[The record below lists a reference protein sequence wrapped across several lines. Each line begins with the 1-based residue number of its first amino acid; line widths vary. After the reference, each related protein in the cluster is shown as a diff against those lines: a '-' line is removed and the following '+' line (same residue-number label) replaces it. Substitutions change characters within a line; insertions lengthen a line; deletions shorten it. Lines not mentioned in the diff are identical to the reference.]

1 VPSNLFHFFS
11 LNFIQLT
18 VWLIYLA
25 PDALIPLIQVHIAFA
40 LLNWITVTNM
50 HIHIHIDFLI
60 AAILS
65 LVFFSNLDYRG
76 SVIIFKQTAATIS
89 RIKLSLF
96 LLIFF
101 FILLCLRK
109 VVIRSFLMIHSI
121 IIVIL

>member
-1 VPSNLFHFFS
+1 VLSNLFHSFS

-40 LLNWITVTNM
+40 LLNWITVANM
-50 HIHIHIDFLI
+50 HIHIHIHIYFLI

-76 SVIIFKQTAATIS
+76 SVIIF
-89 RIKLSLF
+89 
-96 LLIFF
+96 
-101 FILLCLRK
+101 
-109 VVIRSFLMIHSI
+109 
-121 IIVIL
+121 